1 MDKSKCSQLKL
12 KAIKLRKKGFSYREI
27 GKELGVAKSTVRLWC
42 INIPLSP
49 GDRER
54 LYTRQVLLLAR
65 GPNSQRERRIREI
78 AKIISD
84 AEKEIQTPLTLE
96 TYRLLGAAL
105 YWAEGS
111 KTSGFKIT
119 NSDPYFVLF
128 MVRWFE
134 RIFCVPP
141 ENLKAELNIYPQ
153 QNEQEI
159 KHFWSQ
165 LTGIPIENFGKSF
178 IKPLSKNY
186 KKNNLYFGTIRITV
200 SRGTNMRHRVFG
212 WIKAALKYTAPD
224 VELVQKEWKSL
235 KEIPRPANISENVK
249 LPRWL
254 NW

>member
-54 LYTRQVLLLAR
+54 LYIRQVLLLAR

-134 RIFCVPP
+134 RIFRIPP
-141 ENLKAELNIYPQ
+141 KNLKAELNIYPQ
-153 QNEQEI
+153 QNEKEI
-159 KHFWSQ
+159 KQFWSQ
-165 LTGIPIENFGKSF
+165 LTDIPLESFGKSF
-178 IKPLSKNY
+178 VKPANKGY
-186 KKNNLYFGTIRITV
+186 KKNNLYYGTIKIRV
-200 SRGTNMRHRVFG
+200 PKGTNMRHRVFG
-212 WIKAALKYTAPD
+212 WIKAILKDNAPRT
-224 VELVQKEWKSL
+224 ELVQREWRSL
-235 KEIPRPANISENVK
+235 KEVCRPVNISEQTK
-249 LPRWL
+249 I
-254 NW
+254 